1 MRKPSLTEKD
11 IQWLI
16 ENYPK
21 MRNSE
26 LAVRLN
32 VKPKTI
38 ENYAFRYSLTKCK
51 EHISLLRRAQANQT
65 NLKRWRK

>member
-1 MRKPSLTEKD
+1 MRKPSLTNVE

-26 LAVRLN
+26 LAEHLN

-38 ENYAFRYSLTKCK
+38 ENYAFRYSLTKSR
-51 EHISLLRRAQANQT
+51 EHISLLRRAQANKT
-65 NLKRWRK
+65 NIKRWKR